1 MCFLGIASPC
11 EYFNRRIIKMTDYS
25 DAINQQYGRNDINDG
40 ILKAFQ
46 MAGIDMEDLSLDHLS
61 RFDQLHTGGRKAT
74 RKLGEMAGLKPGMKI
89 LDVGCGIGGPART
102 LAADFDC
109 QVVGLDI
116 TESYVQAADMLTEK
130 VGLGESVTFKVGNAL
145 DLEFDAET
153 FDVVWSQNAIMNI
166 EDKSQLF
173 QELHRVLRK
182 QGTFAMEAILA
193 GDNGPEVRFP
203 VFWADDKSVSFVV
216 GAEQL
221 NQLLVDT
228 GFNQSGW
235 EDVTATS
242 IELGR
247 KARDSGSENPHPV
260 GLHLLYTRVPE
271 KAKNTLQGFED
282 DTYRDVYA
290 VYRRLD

>member
-1 MCFLGIASPC
+1 
-11 EYFNRRIIKMTDYS
+11 MTNYS

-46 MAGIDMEDLSLDHLS
+46 MAGIDMDELSLDDFS

-116 TESYVQAADMLTEK
+116 TESYVQAAEMLTEK
-130 VGLGESVTFKVGNAL
+130 VGLAESVAFKLGNAL
-145 DLEFDAET
+145 ELEFDSET

-166 EDKSQLF
+166 ENKNKLF

-182 QGTFAMEAILA
+182 QGIFAMEAILA
-193 GDNGPEVRFP
+193 GEKPEVRFP

-221 NQLLVDT
+221 NQLLVDA
-228 GFNQSGW
+228 GFNPVGW
-235 EDVTATS
+235 EDVTGTS
-242 IELGR
+242 IELAR
-247 KARDSGSENPHPV
+247 KARDSVPETPHPV
-260 GLHLLYTRVPE
+260 GLHLLYTKVPE
-271 KAKNTLQGFED
+271 KATNTLQGFED

-290 VYRRLD
+290 VFRRSD